1 MTGQGVP
8 PGPVLLELVD
18 RLAHEMLARSDP
30 DDVLARAVE
39 LAVANI
45 EGATSASITVLE
57 RRDVST
63 AAASGDLARAGDS
76 LQYQLGEGPCLD
88 AAAGAEVVHSQ
99 DVADDPRWPRWGPA
113 AATDLG
119 VRSMLSVQLRSR
131 RSAWGSFNVYGRQP
145 DAFDGSAIALAVSFA
160 GHSAIAH
167 ARASDRRNLEAAL
180 VTRNLIG
187 QAQGVL
193 MERHKIT
200 ADRAFEVLVATS
212 QASNTKL
219 VEIARRV
226 IETGVSP
233 PGVGR

>member
-1 MTGQGVP
+1 VTGQGVP

-18 RLAHEMLARSDP
+18 RLAQEMLVRSDP
-30 DDVLARAVE
+30 EDVLTRAVE
-39 LAVANI
+39 LAVASI
-45 EGATSASITVLE
+45 EGATSVSVTVLE

-63 AAASGDLARAGDS
+63 AAASGELARAGDS
-76 LQYQLGEGPCLD
+76 LQYELGEGPCLD
-88 AAAGAEVVHSQ
+88 AAAGVEVVHSR
-99 DVADDPRWPRWGPA
+99 DVAEDPRWPRWGPA
-113 AATDLG
+113 VADELG

-131 RSAWGSFNVYGRQP
+131 RSGWGSFNVYGRQP
-145 DAFDGSAIALAVSFA
+145 DAFDDSAIALAVSFA

-167 ARASDRRNLEAAL
+167 ARASDRQNLEAAL

-193 MERHKIT
+193 MERHKVT

-226 IETGVSP
+226 VETGISP
-233 PGVGR
+233 PDADL